1 MSMAAAKCAAMRDN
15 EPISLFS
22 ALRFKTRLPL
32 GWYRFAVVVV
42 IVDQIAKLWATMTL
56 QYGIPKVILPVF
68 NFTLQHNTG
77 AAFSFLH
84 DAGGWQRW
92 LFSAIALIV
101 GVALMVWMARLKRG
115 QTLLMTSLALV
126 LGGALGNVVDRLRFG
141 YVVDFISVHY
151 ADYYFPAF
159 NVADS
164 AITIGAGLLLLDML
178 LNPHHHSSSEK
189 TDPQKNSSHDG
200 EKS

>member
-1 MSMAAAKCAAMRDN
+1 MRNDG
-15 EPISLFS
+15 PISLFS

-32 GWYRFAVVVV
+32 GWYRLAIVMV
-42 IVDQIAKLWATMTL
+42 IIDQLAKLWATMTL
-56 QYGIPKVILPVF
+56 QYGVPVVILPVF

-92 LFSAIALIV
+92 LFSAIAIIV
-101 GVALMVWMARLKRG
+101 GIGIAIWMARLKRG
-115 QTLLMTSLALV
+115 QTMLMASLALI

-178 LNPHHHSSSEK
+178 LHPQHHNTSRGGAQS
-189 TDPQKNSSHDG
+189 
-200 EKS
+200 

>member
-1 MSMAAAKCAAMRDN
+1 MREN
-15 EPISLFS
+15 EPISMFS

-32 GWYRFAVVVV
+32 GWYRLAVVLV
-42 IVDQIAKLWATMTL
+42 IVDQLAKMWASLTL
-56 QYGIPKVILPVF
+56 EYGVPKVILPVF

-101 GVALMVWMARLKRG
+101 GAVIVVWMTRLKRG
-115 QTLLMTSLALV
+115 QTLLMASLTLV
-126 LGGALGNVVDRLRFG
+126 LGGALGNVIDRLRFG

-151 ADYYFPAF
+151 ADYFFPAF
-159 NVADS
+159 NIADA
-164 AITIGAGLLLLDML
+164 AITIGAALMLLDMVL
-178 LNPHHHSSSEK
+178 HPQHHNASRDKVQS
-189 TDPQKNSSHDG
+189 
-200 EKS
+200 